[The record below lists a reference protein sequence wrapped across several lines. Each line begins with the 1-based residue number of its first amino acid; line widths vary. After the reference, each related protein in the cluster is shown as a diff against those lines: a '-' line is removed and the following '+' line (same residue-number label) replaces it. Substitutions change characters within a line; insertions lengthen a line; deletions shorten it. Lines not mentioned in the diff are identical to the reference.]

1 MKAVN
6 AIFAVVFV
14 LSFATAAS
22 AGQRFFPYE
31 GSDAIQTGTGG
42 AKTTENGI
50 DFWAAG
56 TPPRKYKIIGIM
68 EDKRENGAFLPDV
81 IGSKGVAK
89 LTLKYGGDAVIVMES
104 SYPIGKKFTK
114 LAVIKYEQ

>member
-1 MKAVN
+1 MARSVL
-6 AIFAVVFV
+6 ALVFLCFV
-14 LSFATAAS
+14 STSAS

-31 GSDAIQTGTGG
+31 DGGKVQTGTGG
-42 AKTTENGI
+42 AKTTKNGI
-50 DFWAAG
+50 DYWTEG
-56 TPPRKYKIIGIM
+56 TPPIRYKIIGIM

-81 IGSKGVAK
+81 VGSKGVAK
-89 LTLKYGGDAVIVMES
+89 LTLKSGGDAVIVMES